1 MKPDFRITDKADVF
15 GKKLL
20 ESNSI
25 DTAKAIEI
33 IGIAIGIKDSAH
45 QSVESC
51 SKHKRRFSDFGVP
64 QVNAMVELYL
74 NEYPDSNPEEVYFNL
89 EKAASHGIMIIQQ
102 KYYNKDMNIINWE
115 KINEDYS

>member
-1 MKPDFRITDKADVF
+1 MSKDMKPDFRITDKADVF

-51 SKHKRRFSDFGVP
+51 SKHKRRFSR
-64 QVNAMVELYL
+64 
-74 NEYPDSNPEEVYFNL
+74 YPPVSF
-89 EKAASHGIMIIQQ
+89 
-102 KYYNKDMNIINWE
+102 
-115 KINEDYS
+115 